1 MSLQQNILVFSIW
14 KGWNEREFLFQA
26 TSKLAWHKTGD
37 VKEHSCF
44 MGGKNEGMSLWYR
57 NSNFFWIMSFY
68 WIKKENKK
76 KRKKVL
82 ILRAPFFLYKTMKVK
97 CQGTLCLSISFGANY
112 RYMKCLLIISTVCK
126 KKEKNIIFYTSPIF
140 PQTLK

>member
-44 MGGKNEGMSLWYR
+44 MGEKMKVCLYGTETQISFELWA
-57 NSNFFWIMSFY
+57 STESKKK
-68 WIKKENKK
+68 IKKKK
-76 KRKKVL
+76 KG
-82 ILRAPFFLYKTMKVK
+82 INFESTIFF
-97 CQGTLCLSISFGANY
+97 I
-112 RYMKCLLIISTVCK
+112 
-126 KKEKNIIFYTSPIF
+126 
-140 PQTLK
+140 